1 MQYADISKV
10 KTVLDNAKDKFLQY
24 LPSASPE
31 AAPPASEAEPV
42 VVEAP
47 PAAEANPTPDA

>member
-1 MQYADISKV
+1 V
-10 KTVLDNAKDKFLQY
+10 KTVLENAKDKFLQY

-47 PAAEANPTPDA
+47 PAAEANPAPDA